1 MFLVPILKRFHAENK
16 YRGVGV
22 AIFLRN
28 CLHCPQDYRH
38 WSHSWEFMYRLKG
51 SKSPTKVL
59 QRLRTFRVFIVW
71 LKALLLLF
79 MMVQKLTPIFLF
91 GYKMYNPV
99 SQYKIRI
106 NYVDFLTSKVKKNNH
121 FVNMIFKLFNQNQFF
136 PWISWVSKGF
146 PCMYC
151 V

>member
-1 MFLVPILKRFHAENK
+1 MQKINT
-16 YRGVGV
+16 GVWGV

-38 WSHSWEFMYRLKG
+38 WSHSWEFTYRLKG

-59 QRLRTFRVFIVW
+59 QCLRTFRVFIVW
-71 LKALLLLF
+71 LRALLLLF

-91 GYKMYNPV
+91 GYKVYNPV

-106 NYVDFLTSKVKKNNH
+106 NYVDFLIFKVKNNNH
-121 FVNMIFKLFNQNQFF
+121 FVNMIFKLFNQNQFLNLLSLKRVF
-136 PWISWVSKGF
+136 MYVS
-146 PCMYC
+146 C
-151 V
+151 VCTYSCGKMK